1 MSPRSDQYDFE
12 RDVPRLPR
20 QRPPRKVRMAG
31 DYVSYALKGLGV
43 PSKRVDQ
50 RLHQAWHQVCEEAWR
65 PRTELRRFEGGVLEI
80 GVSSAPLCQ
89 ELSAYHADRLRDLL
103 RASLDG
109 IVLVGLR
116 FVAGSG
122 DHTPA
127 GRSEVRGGTT
137 PRSSSE
143 SKTSE
148 PREGAPDEWSFDA
161 HTAMDPQTDKRSQEG
176 RAGDLDD
183 FDFFAGQE

>member
-1 MSPRSDQYDFE
+1 
-12 RDVPRLPR
+12 
-20 QRPPRKVRMAG
+20 MAG
-31 DYVSYALKGLGV
+31 DYVSSALKGLGV

-50 RLHQAWHQVCEEAWR
+50 RLHQAWEQVCETAWR
-65 PRTELRRFEGGVLEI
+65 SRTELRRFEGGVLEI

-122 DHTPA
+122 EPSSTRLKA
-127 GRSEVRGGTT
+127 RGGTT
-137 PRSSSE
+137 PRPSSDQQPSR
-143 SKTSE
+143 
-148 PREGAPDEWSFDA
+148 PREEAPDEWSFDA
-161 HTAMDPQTDKRSQEG
+161 HTAMDPQVDKRSQEDP
-176 RAGDLDD
+176 AGDLDD